1 MHLKPQ
7 KHMIIYLL
15 FLLCCR

>member
-7 KHMIIYLL
+7 KHMIIYL